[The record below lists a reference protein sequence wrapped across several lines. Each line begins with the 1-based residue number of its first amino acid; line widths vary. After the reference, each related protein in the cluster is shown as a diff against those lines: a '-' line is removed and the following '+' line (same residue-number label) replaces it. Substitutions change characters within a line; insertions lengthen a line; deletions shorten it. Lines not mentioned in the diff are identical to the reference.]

1 MTRAAR
7 TIRLPFAALC
17 LTLSAWPAAAGIAG
31 ISAHGKTFGPT
42 AEIPVFVDPSERTKI
57 VVKGPL
63 MDLATGVSSSDSR
76 YPVSLGRRI
85 AGGNSSIEVLV
96 GVSDTVR
103 DGDEST
109 IRIHFLVGEER
120 LKVKTFRSRIDRM
133 EIEPP
138 RAGDRFLKGEKV
150 ILLLHGQ
157 GLDRVDSRGAVAVM
171 LRAAAGNLCKVEG
184 PLAPGSTATRAA
196 FQLELTGTG
205 TLWVTKDWFRD
216 ARHQSPV
223 GEALVRGNPRPVR
236 LVIEARPKLVGR
248 RDDAR
253 PRANPPAG
261 DGSCG

>member
-1 MTRAAR
+1 MTTR
-7 TIRLPFAALC
+7 TPFALLSFLALATV
-17 LTLSAWPAAAGIAG
+17 LRAGPAAAGIVE
-31 ISAHGKTFGPT
+31 ISAHGKTFVPT
-42 AEIPVFVDPSERTKI
+42 AEVPVFVDASERTKL
-57 VVKGPL
+57 VVRGPL

-96 GVSDTVR
+96 GVSDAVR
-103 DGDEST
+103 DGDTST
-109 IRIHFLVGEER
+109 IRIHFVVGEER
-120 LKVKTFRSRIDRM
+120 IRVRTFRSRIDRM

-150 ILLLHGQ
+150 FLLLHGQ
-157 GLDRVDSRGAVAVM
+157 GLDRVDSKGAAAVM

-205 TLWVTKDWFRD
+205 SFSVTKDWFRD

-236 LVIEARPKLVGR
+236 LTIEAGPPLVRRPVG
-248 RDDAR
+248 
-253 PRANPPAG
+253 
-261 DGSCG
+261 